1 MLRLSCVVNG
11 PIYGRFMDCN
21 VNGLHSIHKERN
33 WYSSYAL
40 LDIRMLFFPGQ
51 AEYSYFLPIL
61 FLNYS
66 LLHFRFRK
74 YWGPIMALSIN
85 YS

>member
-33 WYSSYAL
+33 WYFLDAL
-40 LDIRMLFFPGQ
+40 FFLDIRMLFFPGQ
-51 AEYSYFLPIL
+51 AEYSYFSADFIL
-61 FLNYS
+61 KL
-66 LLHFRFRK
+66 
-74 YWGPIMALSIN
+74 
-85 YS
+85 